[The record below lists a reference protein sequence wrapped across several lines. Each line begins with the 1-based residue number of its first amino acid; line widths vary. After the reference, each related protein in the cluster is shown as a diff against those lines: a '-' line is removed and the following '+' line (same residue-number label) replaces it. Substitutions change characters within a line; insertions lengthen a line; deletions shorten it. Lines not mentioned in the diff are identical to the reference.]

1 MFEPVS
7 SSASASSF
15 DDTLLRL
22 PEFSTDEFRMYH
34 FKVRRKMRVN
44 WKMEEEWGRERER
57 QREKE
62 HEREREKEDEPT
74 SSATSPSV
82 VV

>member
-57 QREKE
+57 GRERKSTR
-62 HEREREKEDEPT
+62 ERERERR
-74 SSATSPSV
+74 
-82 VV
+82 